1 MPISTARERT
11 INEHLRHQLEIR
23 RELRQAFAGM
33 THRRKNLQSAHDAV
47 ARGLSVEC
55 EQMPRCFAAQNPTAL
70 EQHLKHVSI
79 PYFGSTERN
88 TELIEPF
95 FQSVVGHERSGY
107 ARHHAFRKAVADH
120 HIEQLVTGINPSV
133 SVSHDETVC
142 VPVKAHRH
150 LTARGPALL
159 RQMLGVCRPDAAIDV
174 EAVWRIAD
182 RDHIGAKLMKD
193 IRRNV
198 IGRTIGAVDEDLQ
211 AL

>member
-1 MPISTARERT
+1 
-11 INEHLRHQLEIR
+11 
-23 RELRQAFAGM
+23 M
-33 THRRKNLQSAHDAV
+33 THRRKNLQSAHDTV

-88 TELIEPF
+88 AEFIEPF
-95 FQSVVGHERSGY
+95 FQSVVGHERSGN

-150 LTARGPALL
+150 LTAGGPALL
-159 RQMLGVCRPDAAIDV
+159 RQMLGVCRPNAAIDV
-174 EAVWRIAD
+174 EAVRRIAD

-198 IGRTIGAVDEDLQ
+198 IGRTVGAVDEDLQ

>member
-1 MPISTARERT
+1 MPIGTARERT

-23 RELRQAFAGM
+23 RELRQAFACM
-33 THRRKNLQSAHDAV
+33 THRRKNLQSAHDTV

-55 EQMPRCFAAQNPTAL
+55 EQMPRCFAAQNPTSL

-95 FQSVVGHERSGY
+95 FQSVVGHERSGN

-133 SVSHDETVC
+133 
-142 VPVKAHRH
+142 PVKAHRH

-159 RQMLGVCRPDAAIDV
+159 RQMLSVCRPYAAIDV
-174 EAVWRIAD
+174 EAVRRIAD

-198 IGRTIGAVDEDLQ
+198 IGRTVGAVDEDLQ